1 MTALETVIQQARR
14 RSARIGLIGQGDG
27 SVEAA
32 ADEVTRLGIGTPA
45 IFGPGGIEP
54 SRDPRLPK
62 VAQALRERWPERVRD
77 GIHALDLAAHPLLF
91 AAGLT
96 AAGELDVVVGGTA
109 VPIDAMEEAARWVM
123 GPDRAVQCRG
133 NLGYFASL
141 DGRLVTMVLPD
152 SAGPLDAKGIAR
164 LALTAANHRGKAA
177 GDQPVAGF
185 LVAPP
190 SQDASHADA
199 ELALTELRALAPGI
213 SASVEW
219 NWTQAVGEAGRFQS
233 GPNVLIFPNQVAGH
247 LAQVVLRD
255 AAGLRVWGPLFPGG
269 SWTLGGVPD
278 AADQSDF
285 VAVIALAAAGTAT
298 A

>member
-1 MTALETVIQQARR
+1 MSPLDAVMEQARR

-27 SVEAA
+27 SIEAA
-32 ADEVTRLGIGTPA
+32 GADVVKRGLGSVTV
-45 IFGPGGIEP
+45 FGPGGIEP
-54 SRDPRLPK
+54 TTDPRLPK
-62 VAQALRERWPERVRD
+62 AAQALRERWPERVRD

-96 AAGELDVVVGGTA
+96 AAGELDVVIGGTA

-123 GPDRAVQCRG
+123 GPDRAIQCRG
-133 NLGYFASL
+133 SLGSFATV
-141 DGRLVTMVLPD
+141 DGRLVTLVMPD
-152 SAGPLDAKGIAR
+152 SAGPLDATGVAR
-164 LALTAANHRGKAA
+164 LALTAANHRGQAV
-177 GDQPVAGF
+177 GDKPVVGF
-185 LVAPP
+185 LVPPP

-199 ELALTELRALAPGI
+199 ELALAELRLLAPAL

-219 NWTQAVGEAGRFQS
+219 NWAPPGRDPGRFQS

-247 LAQVVLRD
+247 LAQVILRD

-269 SWTLGGVPD
+269 TWTLGGVPD
-278 AADQSDF
+278 GADPSDI
-285 VAVIALAAAGTAT
+285 VAVIALAAAGTSA